1 VLNKVTN
8 ALFHMMPSSM
18 LLIAIG
24 RLPYGYYMLLRVVV
38 PAAALLLAGF
48 IYQRTSKFTIWIG
61 LFLVAAIVFNP
72 VAPLHLTRAVWTILN
87 VAAAA
92 LFVGHF
98 IVARSQF
105 ADQVD

>member
-1 VLNKVTN
+1 LD
-8 ALFHMMPSSM
+8 
-18 LLIAIG
+18 
-24 RLPYGYYMLLRVVV
+24 
-38 PAAALLLAGF
+38 
-48 IYQRTSKFTIWIG
+48 G